1 MVNRLRC
8 LFSRKMQ
15 KKICL
20 STDQEQVLKKA
31 LDWISSPQGKYLTI
45 GGYAGTG
52 KTTLTAFIRQEVFKK
67 DALLAVGFCS
77 YTGKAARNLEEKL
90 KENKA
95 IYSGDSVSTVHSLI
109 YTAIT
114 NKQGDV
120 TGWKRRDY
128 LDFDLI
134 IVDEA
139 SMVDPYILNDLISY
153 DIPII
158 AVGDHG
164 QLPPIGANYSLMQNP
179 HLVLDQIHRQT
190 EDSPIIDVS
199 ILARETGEI
208 PIKKFGNGVQKI
220 SKHDADAQEILNE
233 ALSGYGEDVMIICG
247 YNTTRLNLNKEMR
260 ARKEKFGG
268 QPECGDRVVALKNNH
283 YSQIY
288 NGATG
293 VIEKILEIDETGNW
307 MLVKIALDGQDKM
320 YQGYIYVPQFNQ
332 KEVLTVSPRDPD
344 GHQGDLFD
352 YGYALTVHKA
362 QGSQAERVILFE
374 ERFPKATDEEW
385 RRWLYTAVTR
395 AKKELLIIG

>member
-1 MVNRLRC
+1 MT
-8 LFSRKMQ
+8 
-15 KKICL
+15 KKIKL
-20 STDQEQVLKKA
+20 SSDQEQVLKKT
-31 LDWISSPQGKYLTI
+31 LDWVNQPQGSYLTI

-52 KTTLTAFIRQEVFKK
+52 KTTLTAFIRQEIFKK
-67 DALLAVGFCS
+67 DPLITVAFCS
-77 YTGKAARNLEEKL
+77 YTGKAARNLEDKL

-95 IYSGDSVSTVHSLI
+95 IFSGDNVSTIHSLI
-109 YTAIT
+109 YTAVT

-120 TGWKRRDY
+120 TGWRRRDY

-153 DIPII
+153 NIPII

-179 HLVLDQIHRQT
+179 HLVLDQIHRQK

-199 ILARETGEI
+199 ILARETGQI
-208 PIKKFGNGVQKI
+208 PIKKFGDNVMKI
-220 SKHDADAQEILNE
+220 SKHDPDSREIINE
-233 ALSGYGEDVMIICG
+233 ALSGYDDDVMIICG
-247 YNTTRLNLNKEMR
+247 YNATRLNLNKEMR
-260 ARKEKFGG
+260 ARKEKFG
-268 QPECGDRVVALKNNH
+268 QLPESGDRVVALKNNH

-293 VIEKILEIDETGNW
+293 VIEKILEVDDSGNW
-307 MLVKIALDGQDKM
+307 MLVKIALDGQDKI
-320 YQGYIYVPQFNQ
+320 YQGYVYIPQFNQ
-332 KEVLTVSPRDPD
+332 KETISNNLRDPD

>member
-1 MVNRLRC
+1 MT
-8 LFSRKMQ
+8 
-15 KKICL
+15 KKIKL
-20 STDQEQVLKKA
+20 SSDQEQVLKKT
-31 LDWISSPQGKYLTI
+31 LDWVNQPQGSYLTI

-52 KTTLTAFIRQEVFKK
+52 KTTLTAFIRQEIFKK
-67 DALLAVGFCS
+67 DPLITVAFCS
-77 YTGKAARNLEEKL
+77 YTGKAARNLEDKL

-95 IYSGDSVSTVHSLI
+95 IFSGDNVSTIHSLI
-109 YTAIT
+109 YTAVT

-120 TGWKRRDY
+120 TGWRRRDY

-153 DIPII
+153 NIPII

-179 HLVLDQIHRQT
+179 HLVLDQIHRQK

-199 ILARETGEI
+199 ILARETGQI
-208 PIKKFGNGVQKI
+208 PIKKFGDNVMKI
-220 SKHDADAQEILNE
+220 SKHDPDSREIINE
-233 ALSGYGEDVMIICG
+233 ALSGYDEDVMIICG
-247 YNTTRLNLNKEMR
+247 YNATRLNLNKEMR
-260 ARKEKFGG
+260 ARKEKFG
-268 QPECGDRVVALKNNH
+268 QLPESGDRVVALKNNH

-293 VIEKILEIDETGNW
+293 VIEKILEVDDSGNW
-307 MLVKIALDGQDKM
+307 MLVKIALDGQDKI
-320 YQGYIYVPQFNQ
+320 YQGYVYIPQFNQ
-332 KEVLTVSPRDPD
+332 KETISNNLHDPD

>member
-1 MVNRLRC
+1 MT
-8 LFSRKMQ
+8 
-15 KKICL
+15 KKIKL
-20 STDQEQVLKKA
+20 SSDQEQVLKKT
-31 LDWISSPQGKYLTI
+31 LDWVNQPQGSYLTI

-52 KTTLTAFIRQEVFKK
+52 KTTLTAFIRQEIFKK
-67 DALLAVGFCS
+67 DPLITVAFCS
-77 YTGKAARNLEEKL
+77 YTGKAARNLEDKL

-95 IYSGDSVSTVHSLI
+95 IFSGDNVSTIHSLI
-109 YTAIT
+109 YTAVT

-120 TGWKRRDY
+120 TGWRRRDY

-153 DIPII
+153 NIPII

-179 HLVLDQIHRQT
+179 HLVLDQIHRQK

-199 ILARETGEI
+199 ILARETGQI
-208 PIKKFGNGVQKI
+208 PIKKFGDNVMKI
-220 SKHDADAQEILNE
+220 SKHDPDSREIINE
-233 ALSGYGEDVMIICG
+233 ALSGYDDDVMIICG
-247 YNTTRLNLNKEMR
+247 YNATRLNLNKEMR
-260 ARKEKFGG
+260 ARKEKFG
-268 QPECGDRVVALKNNH
+268 QLPESGDRVVALKNNH

-293 VIEKILEIDETGNW
+293 VIEKILEVDDSGNW
-307 MLVKIALDGQDKM
+307 MLVRIALDGQDKI
-320 YQGYIYVPQFNQ
+320 YQGYVYIPQFNQ
-332 KEVLTVSPRDPD
+332 KETISNNLRDPD